1 MKKTLLAVALSLTGA
16 AVAQSPA
23 GGGVSSRNV
32 HPELRTER
40 IQIGPGIDIQD
51 EGDTSVGVAAQ
62 AAAGEAGV
70 VYKFTAATT
79 FDATTSIAVPVIPS
93 RLYVFYIDGGAAD
106 TSVCSINLFGFN
118 QFGSPIKETVSMTAS
133 NELNGTTR
141 VGVYTNNAF
150 EKVSRV
156 QGTCSTAGAT
166 NTVII
171 TSTFKIGLPMR
182 VSGQD
187 AVKNI
192 CLTEVDSHSSVNN
205 NMMVCW
211 APSTAEAATTFDKSR
226 VNVTYSTL
234 DLETGFDD
242 ENPTASTTATI
253 TRARA
258 AVFTFRAPNGAK

>member
-1 MKKTLLAVALSLTGA
+1 MKQFTLAIALALTGSA
-16 AVAQSPA
+16 FAQSS
-23 GGGVSSRNV
+23 GGGGISTKDVM
-32 HPELRTER
+32 PELRTETVR
-40 IQIGPGIDIQD
+40 IGPGVDLQD
-51 EGDTSVGVAAQ
+51 EGDTSVGVAAN
-62 AAAGEAGV
+62 AGVGEAGV
-70 VYKFTAATT
+70 VYKFTAAST
-79 FDATTSIAVPVIPS
+79 FDATTGIAVPVIPS

-141 VGVYTNNAF
+141 VGAFTNNAF

-182 VSGQD
+182 VTGQD
-187 AVKNI
+187 SVKNI
-192 CLTEVDSHSSVNN
+192 CLTDVDKHSNVNN
-205 NMMVCW
+205 NLFVCW
-211 APSTAEAATTFDKSR
+211 APSTSETSSTFNKSR

-234 DLETGFDD
+234 DLETGFTD
-242 ENPTASTTATI
+242 ENTTPGTATI
-253 TRARA
+253 TPARSA
-258 AVFTFRAPNGAK
+258 IFRVRAPNGSK